1 MKTDTQLYY
10 EPISILDL
18 LQARSKVEMSPRQL
32 AFLCGLIKE
41 YKPQKIVEIGVAA
54 GGTSSVILNCISLL
68 GLETEMYS
76 IDLSPYYYRDRSK
89 KTGYLTDEYKELA
102 QERGGMK
109 TAHILYTG
117 RYAVECLEEI
127 GEGIDLLILDSSHFL
142 PDEIL
147 DFLACYPFLKRGSI
161 VALHDLVLDLQT
173 AHSEYRA
180 TKVLFDAV
188 TAAKI
193 LDFGDLN
200 LGAFQIT
207 SNTITCLEDVFFSLV
222 TNWGYKPENRML
234 ELYKNF
240 YRLHFSEKQL
250 GLFDRAVQMNMDMFD
265 KIIHEGEQARIRFLE
280 KIRLDK
286 NIRNKRI
293 FIYGDGEGGR
303 KIHSL
308 LDEAGIDNKIY
319 HIISDNQKRLDT
331 ADESVKYLSE
341 IEFDTK
347 RDIIFI
353 GVNRKLWQE
362 VCDELHK
369 RGIVEYHFIDELI
382 WRI

>member
-207 SNTITCLEDVFFSLV
+207 SNTSKCLEDVFFSLV

-240 YRLHFSEKQL
+240 YRLHFSENNWGCL
-250 GLFDRAVQMNMDMFD
+250 
-265 KIIHEGEQARIRFLE
+265 IEQCR
-280 KIRLDK
+280 
-286 NIRNKRI
+286 
-293 FIYGDGEGGR
+293 
-303 KIHSL
+303 
-308 LDEAGIDNKIY
+308 
-319 HIISDNQKRLDT
+319 
-331 ADESVKYLSE
+331 
-341 IEFDTK
+341 
-347 RDIIFI
+347 
-353 GVNRKLWQE
+353 
-362 VCDELHK
+362 
-369 RGIVEYHFIDELI
+369 
-382 WRI
+382 